1 MDEIARIILLIGL
14 PFWLSRV
21 LDEKWSVTAPDSSR
35 KRARQWAAWAIAA
48 AVVGAGFTSLQ
59 KPIVEQAAAELLM
72 VAIFF
77 PFGYA
82 AGWLSTKL

>member
-1 MDEIARIILLIGL
+1 MDEIARIIILIGL

-21 LDEKWSVTAPDSSR
+21 LDEKWAVTAPDPSR
-35 KRARQWAAWAIAA
+35 KRARRWAAWAIGA
-48 AVVGAGFTSLQ
+48 AVVGAGFTTLQ
-59 KPIVEQAAAELLM
+59 RPIVEQAAAELLV
-72 VAIFF
+72 VAICF